1 MCFIAEQKAKNRS
14 RRKRAGKNTQL
25 TYRRAYTQGQEK
37 GDKMQRIVQ
46 IKVLPQILVFRRKL
60 KD

>member
-1 MCFIAEQKAKNRS
+1 MWFIAEQKAKNRS

-25 TYRRAYTQGQEK
+25 TYRQTCTHGQEK
-37 GDKMQRIVQ
+37 RDKMQRIVQ
-46 IKVLPQILVFRRKL
+46 IKVLPQILVFRKKL